1 MIDTRHFRHLRCAKA
16 LLDIPEAT
24 AMAAAYRRVAAAK
37 REAAQRERRSKE
49 RGAARRAGD
58 LNAGAD
64 RIALIADELER
75 AVAAADGPRETCA

>member
-24 AMAAAYRRVAAAK
+24 AMAAAAK

-49 RGAARRAGD
+49 RGASRRAGNLD
-58 LNAGAD
+58 AGAD

-75 AVAAADGPRETCA
+75 AVAAADGPKETCA